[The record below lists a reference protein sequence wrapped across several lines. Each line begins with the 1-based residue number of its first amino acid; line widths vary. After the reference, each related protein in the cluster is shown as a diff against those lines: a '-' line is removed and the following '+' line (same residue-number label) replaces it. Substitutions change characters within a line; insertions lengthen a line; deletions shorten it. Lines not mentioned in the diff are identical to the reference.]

1 MYIIRHPLLNHHFL
15 QNIDF
20 IFYYFPKSVKVK
32 ETDDRVSVITEF
44 CLYPQ
49 SNLDV
54 LIFLIIYSSIYL
66 FVYLL

>member
-20 IFYYFPKSVKVK
+20 IFLLVSEVCKGK
-32 ETDDRVSVITEF
+32 ETDDRASVITEF

-49 SNLDV
+49 SNLAV